1 MRNLI
6 KKILKEER
14 AKRLPE
20 KHPIVKGVKNL
31 FKGDSSFKMSYTIP
45 FEDLMLTAVI
55 NYYVKDVN
63 LWREKSK
70 GYYEG
75 TIYVGINS
83 AKSIID
89 DDSENMYDYDD
100 FPHWVWDGLWEEI
113 INTATTFLPV
123 FKDEEGSYTIDID
136 FPDEW

>member
-14 AKRLPE
+14 VKRLPE
-20 KHPIVKGVKNL
+20 KHKIIKGVKNL
-31 FKGDSSFKMSYTIP
+31 FKGGSSFKISYSIP
-45 FEDLMLTAVI
+45 FEDLRPTAVI

-83 AKSIID
+83 AKLIID
-89 DDSENMYDYDD
+89 GDSEYMYDYDD
-100 FPHWVWDGLWEEI
+100 FPHWVWDDLWEEI
-113 INTATTFLPV
+113 IKTTTAFLPV
-123 FKDEEGSYTIDID
+123 FQDEEGSYTIDID
-136 FPDEW
+136 FPNEW